1 MGPRPPKSL
10 RMKPTNSKVIFLITS
25 LAIII
30 LWLFVIFNLSA
41 MTSENSNNKST
52 GLSEKLIVKVLDA
65 TNEAGITDSHPDEQ
79 KLAKAANLINKPIR
93 KVAHA
98 TVYFVLALLLLAISR
113 VIFGGRKYL
122 LTCLI
127 TLLLCFVFAMTD
139 EYHQTFIDGRTGQ
152 MADVL
157 IDTAGACAGILL
169 FSSYYIVWKI
179 GYLNERTRNEE

>member
-1 MGPRPPKSL
+1 MNKKL
-10 RMKPTNSKVIFLITS
+10 
-25 LAIII
+25 LAIISMVI
-30 LWLFVIFNLSA
+30 ITLAWLFTIFNFSA
-41 MTSENSNNKST
+41 MTSESSNSKST

-79 KLAKAANLINKPIR
+79 KLTKAANLINKPIR

-98 TVYFVLALLLLAISR
+98 TVYFVLALLLLAIGR
-113 VIFGGRKYL
+113 FIFGSRKYL

-139 EYHQTFIDGRTGQ
+139 EYHQTFVDGRTGQ

-179 GYLNERTRNEE
+179 GKRNNTEAEE